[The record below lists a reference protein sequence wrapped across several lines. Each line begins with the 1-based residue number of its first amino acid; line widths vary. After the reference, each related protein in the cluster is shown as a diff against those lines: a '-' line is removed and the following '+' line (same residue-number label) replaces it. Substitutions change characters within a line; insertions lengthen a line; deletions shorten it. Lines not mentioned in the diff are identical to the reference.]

1 MMMKHFNEQA
11 VVQFRSIQQ
20 RELYKLL
27 NSLLDSP
34 KSFNY
39 HIFRCKS
46 QIIDIKNVLTY
57 GC

>member
-27 NSLLDSP
+27 NSLIDSP
-34 KSFNY
+34 ESFYY
-39 HIFRCKS
+39 HIFRCRS
-46 QIIDIKNVLTY
+46 QIIDTKHVLTY